1 MYQILV
7 DKKILVVDDQATIR
21 KIVHGVLVNN
31 GAQVLEA
38 DSAEEAIRIAGEQC
52 VNAFLLDIQLQ
63 DTNGIELCRAL
74 RRDDKYRNTPV
85 MYVTSMDERQ
95 TLQQAL
101 EAGGD
106 DFIHKPIDPV
116 ILRARLSNLFQK
128 TEYLRQIE
136 LMSLSLH
143 RYVSPRTEEMARI
156 YARTGVLPPPRNHE
170 VSVLFTDVRD
180 FTELTQQLEPDALFH
195 ALSEQLATQVGLVYT
210 HGGYVDKFAGDGM
223 MAVFDGDDMTLRSC
237 LCALDIL
244 EFSKSRVES
253 RGEKINQLGMGI
265 HTGHAMIGNLGSSEH
280 LDYTLVGG
288 TVNLAARLCGVA
300 DRLSIIVSQSVRDA
314 LSDDPRVRFSGEQ
327 RATMRGFE
335 EPISIYVLSRGI
347 PSTRPVD

>member
-1 MYQILV
+1 MYPILV

-21 KIVHGVLVNN
+21 KIVNGVLVHSS
-31 GAQVLEA
+31 AQVLEA
-38 DSAEEAIRIAGEQC
+38 SCAEEAIRIAREQSIH
-52 VNAFLLDIQLQ
+52 AFLLDIQLQ
-63 DTNGIELCRAL
+63 GTNGIELCRTL
-74 RRDDKYRNTPV
+74 RGMDSYRNTPI
-85 MYVTSMDERQ
+85 MFVTAMDERR

-156 YARTGVLPPPRNHE
+156 YARTGVLPPPRRHE

-180 FTELTQQLEPDALFH
+180 FTELSQQLEPDALFH
-195 ALSEQLATQVGLVYT
+195 SLSEHLATQVGLVYA

-223 MAVFDGDDMTLRSC
+223 MAVFDGEDMILRSC

-244 EFSKSRVES
+244 DYSRNRLQL
-253 RGEKINQLGMGI
+253 RGAKIHQLGMGI
-265 HTGHAMIGNLGSSEH
+265 HSGHAMIGNLGSSEH

-288 TVNLAARLCGVA
+288 TVNLADRLCGVA
-300 DRLSIIVSQSVRDA
+300 DRLSIIVSQTVRDA
-314 LSDDPRVRFSGEQ
+314 LADEPRLRFTDER

-335 EPISIYVLSRGI
+335 KPILIYDLSRGI
-347 PSTRPVD
+347 PSA

>member
-7 DKKILVVDDQATIR
+7 DKKILVVDDLATIR
-21 KIVHGVLVNN
+21 KIVQGVLVHN
-31 GAQVLEA
+31 GVQVLEA
-38 DSAEEAIRIAGEQC
+38 DSAEEATRIAREQR
-52 VNAFLLDIQLQ
+52 VDAFLLDIQLH
-63 DTNGIELCRAL
+63 DANGIELCRAL
-74 RRDDKYRNTPV
+74 REMDEYRNTPIIF
-85 MYVTSMDERQ
+85 VTAMDETQ
-95 TLQQAL
+95 TLEQAMQ
-101 EAGGD
+101 AGGD
-106 DFIHKPIDPV
+106 DFIPKPIDPV

-143 RYVSPRTEEMARI
+143 CYVSPRTEEMARL
-156 YARTGVLPPPRNHE
+156 YARTGVLPAPRKHE

-180 FTELTQQLEPDALFH
+180 FTELSQQLEPDALFH
-195 ALSEQLATQVGLVYT
+195 ALSEHLATQVGLVYT

-223 MAVFDGDDMTLRSC
+223 MAVFDGEDMTLRSC

-244 EFSKSRVES
+244 EYSKNRVES
-253 RGEKINQLGMGI
+253 QGAKINQLGMGI

-280 LDYTLVGG
+280 LDYTLVGE

-300 DRLSIIVSQSVRDA
+300 DRLSIIVSQTVRDTLA
-314 LSDDPRVRFSGEQ
+314 DEPRVRFSGER

-335 EPISIYVLSRGI
+335 QPILIYDLSRGV
-347 PSTRPVD
+347 PSAKPLD